1 MVVVCPSCQ
10 KRFRLE
16 EKHFQGRPRFRFQ
29 CPSCGQAIEAV
40 RETGV
45 PPPGAAEAPPPSPPS
60 TQKLRRV
67 EGTWSESQVPD
78 AELLAL
84 PEGKRISLAVIQG
97 PDTGRI
103 FPVTRPVFVIGRQPP
118 ADAVL
123 SDGEV
128 SRSHAQVE
136 FRGTS
141 VTLRDLKSTNGTYV
155 NEQRIVAA
163 PIENQTEFRVGATT
177 LLLIVTDDLV

>member
-1 MVVVCPSCQ
+1 MVVTCPSCQ

-40 RETGV
+40 REEEPSG
-45 PPPGAAEAPPPSPPS
+45 PPPAAPAPPP
-60 TQKLRRV
+60 TQKLKRV
-67 EGTWSESQVPD
+67 EGTWSEDQVPD

-103 FPVTRPVFVIGRQPP
+103 FPVTRPVFVIGRQAP

-123 SDGEV
+123 NDGEV

-141 VTLRDLKSTNGTYV
+141 ATLRDLKSTNGTYV

-163 PIENQTEFRVGATT
+163 PIENQAEFRVGATT
-177 LLLIVTDDLV
+177 LMLIVTDDLV

>member
-1 MVVVCPSCQ
+1 MVAICPSCQ

-40 RETGV
+40 REEV
-45 PPPGAAEAPPPSPPS
+45 PSPPAAVSPPASSPS
-60 TQKLRRV
+60 TRKLKRV
-67 EGTWSESQVPD
+67 EGTWSEGQVPD
-78 AELLAL
+78 AERLAL

-103 FPVTRPVFVIGRQPP
+103 FPVTRPLFVIGRQSP

-177 LLLIVTDDLV
+177 LLLIVTDDLP